1 MRQLTTP
8 VRIETN
14 VMEFFC
20 SADDLETYVFHPIN
34 AFHLMK
40 RASNF
45 WPRLKKLLQ
54 ESNHDLVSGNNEIIF
69 PEKTDFLKGAS
80 FGLVNLQIMHQLNTS
95 EMIRGNFLTSNRGLE
110 STLSN
115 FFLRKTAISS
125 VFSNKLDV
133 L

>member
-1 MRQLTTP
+1 
-8 VRIETN
+8 
-14 VMEFFC
+14 
-20 SADDLETYVFHPIN
+20 
-34 AFHLMK
+34 MK

-95 EMIRGNFLTSNRGLE
+95 EMIRGNLLTLE
-110 STLSN
+110 SAQNAWGEIAGMKKNLKLKLNN
-115 FFLRKTAISS
+115 FWPKSFRS
-125 VFSNKLDV
+125 VFGKFSHE
-133 L
+133 